1 VPRTEAVA
9 HAQREEAGM
18 GKPAC
23 STRSVS
29 CSRGHARQANRPRQ
43 QEKKLPH
50 THTHASPHHATPRH
64 ALTRRHTTTHT
75 ERP

>member
-1 VPRTEAVA
+1 MMKKKGEVPRTEAVA

-29 CSRGHARQANRPRQ
+29 YSRGHARQANRPRQ
-43 QEKKLPH
+43 QEKKHPRTR
-50 THTHASPHHATPRH
+50 THHRITTQDDTHGAPMK
-64 ALTRRHTTTHT
+64 
-75 ERP
+75 